1 VVGAQFLTGK
11 TPGIRACHPSHV
23 VDPKTVTHS
32 EQLKEGR
39 QLSTDVRTTVGCLV
53 LYEALRDQDQYDR
66 E

>member
-11 TPGIRACHPSHV
+11 TPGIRACNPSHA

-32 EQLKEGR
+32 DQLKAGR
-39 QLSTDVRTTVGCLV
+39 QLSTDVRSTVGCLV
-53 LYEALRDQDQYDR
+53 LYEALRDR